1 MSIEPF
7 TLHVQ
12 TAPHHI
18 DFLNRVFEAYDH
30 LAIVSTLDNQE
41 GIVAIRGFGKVG
53 PVRRILRGLPFSAK
67 IVYNS
72 AEDVT
77 K

>member
-18 DFLNRVFEAYDH
+18 DFLN